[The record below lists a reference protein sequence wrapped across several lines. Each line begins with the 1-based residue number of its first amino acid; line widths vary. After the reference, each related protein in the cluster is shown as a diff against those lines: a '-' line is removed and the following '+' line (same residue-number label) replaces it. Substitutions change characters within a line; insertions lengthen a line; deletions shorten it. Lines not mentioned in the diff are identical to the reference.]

1 LAEVQVKGD
10 LLKEKLEEINNPHI
24 VQVRGKGLMLGV
36 ELDCDVTPV
45 VNAGYEHGLLVVSAG
60 PNVVRLVP
68 PLIITAEEID
78 AVVHKLTA
86 ALQVLG

>member
-1 LAEVQVKGD
+1 
-10 LLKEKLEEINNPHI
+10 
-24 VQVRGKGLMLGV
+24 MLGV

>member
-1 LAEVQVKGD
+1 
-10 LLKEKLEEINNPHI
+10 
-24 VQVRGKGLMLGV
+24 
-36 ELDCDVTPV
+36 
-45 VNAGYEHGLLVVSAG
+45 
-60 PNVVRLVP
+60 VP